1 MQDVI
6 LELPFPPT
14 VNSYYVKT
22 QRGVYISKQGRIFRE
37 RVADACAEQSC
48 YNKLIDHK
56 IEVDVILYP
65 PDARKRDLDNYMKA
79 LLDALTQAKVWRDD
93 MLIDK
98 LTAHR
103 GAKSAG
109 GATYLRIK
117 EHHGFI
123 MPLLPTVWDHIE

>member
-6 LELPFPPT
+6 IELPFPPT

-22 QRGVYISKQGRIFRE
+22 RSGIYISKKGRIFRE
-37 RVADACAEQSC
+37 TVADACAEQSC
-48 YNKLIDHK
+48 YGLNLDTTL
-56 IEVDVILYP
+56 EVDVIFYA
-65 PDARKRDLDNYMKA
+65 PDARIRDLDNYMKA

-93 MLIDK
+93 SLIDT

-109 GATYLRIK
+109 GATHIRIR

-123 MPLLPTVWDHIE
+123 MPLTPTVWDHIE